1 MGEKKRKR
9 LGMELFPDGR
19 RVRLRSRGRA
29 GMYLRADEDGA
40 GAHLSP
46 PLPESLHTAWQVHRV
61 ERGGVPFL
69 LLQSAAYGR
78 YLAATADPAP
88 RGHLGERVVQGVYD
102 QEDTDAV
109 FWSPSTVAA
118 DDDHVILRHVSDSR
132 GLCLRA
138 NGKYAKW
145 RTGVSIGRYADR
157 DPMMH
162 WVVEPMHPAPE
173 LPPPA
178 PNEAAPLGGFWNRFL
193 GHAAPVVERRMIRF
207 MRAAD
212 DGSIDPDDWRE
223 IEFNGRS
230 VYNLRSAVA
239 RNLNYDSVD
248 SIKLC
253 VRAGNL
259 GRLIPLVTDLPRNKD
274 LIEIIVLSAS
284 AQDFAVVFDL
294 PRNEED
300 IDIVACSTA
309 TENLDQLTPTV
320 LDLPRNKEPIDIA
333 ALSTSTPGRDV
344 LPEVAEAKLVVSEC
358 TLPSIEAEI
367 GKGRDVLPE
376 VAEAKLVVSESTLP
390 RIEAEIGKGRDVL
403 PEVAEAKLVVSES
416 TLRSIEAEIGK
427 AEENLRTLQ
436 RQMRNGKD
444 LSKEDKKELIS
455 QMKAKKA
462 DIKRQRD
469 FLVLMSGQTSVWD
482 VYDGSD

>member
-207 MRAAD
+207 VRAAD

-300 IDIVACSTA
+300 IDVVACSTA
-309 TENLDQLTPTV
+309 TENLDQLTPPV
-320 LDLPRNKEPIDIA
+320 LDLPRNKEPVDIVT
-333 ALSTSTPGRDV
+333 LSTSTPDVAVVLDLPQNEEYIDFVACSTAPGRDV
-344 LPEVAEAKLVVSEC
+344 LREA
-358 TLPSIEAEI
+358 
-367 GKGRDVLPE
+367 D
-376 VAEAKLVVSESTLP
+376 EAKLVVSESTLP
-390 RIEAEIGKGRDVL
+390 RIEAEIGKCRDVL
-403 PEVAEAKLVVSES
+403 PEVAEAKLLVSES
-416 TLRSIEAEIGK
+416 TRSIEAEIGK

-482 VYDGSD
+482 EYEGSD